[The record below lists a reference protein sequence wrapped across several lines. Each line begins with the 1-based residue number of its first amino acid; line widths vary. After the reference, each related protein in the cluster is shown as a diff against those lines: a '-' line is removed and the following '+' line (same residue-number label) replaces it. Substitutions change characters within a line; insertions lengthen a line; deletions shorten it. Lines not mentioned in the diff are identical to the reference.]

1 MAIASLVLGIVSLVL
16 CVFGF
21 GFPLGTILS
30 IVGIILGI
38 LAKKQL
44 TQNGQPVGMATAGFV
59 LSIIALVLS
68 LIFFI
73 ACAACVGT
81 GASFLNSL

>member
-44 TQNGQPVGMATAGFV
+44 T
-59 LSIIALVLS
+59 
-68 LIFFI
+68 
-73 ACAACVGT
+73 
-81 GASFLNSL
+81 